1 MMHSGMTVRQ
11 ASDHLQ
17 IPTSTL
23 RHGLREAGLELG
35 PNGTLAVHPPPAAC
49 VPARPTR
56 RPGPFAYP
64 SYSRNRDVEP
74 AAWSDNL
81 A

>member
-1 MMHSGMTVRQ
+1 MTVRQ
-11 ASDHLQ
+11 AGDHLQ
-17 IPTSTL
+17 IPTPTL

-35 PNGTLAVHPPPAAC
+35 SNGTLAVHPAARS
-49 VPARPTR
+49 VRTR
-56 RPGPFAYP
+56 STKPRPGPYAYP
-64 SYSRNRDVEP
+64 SYSGNRDVEP